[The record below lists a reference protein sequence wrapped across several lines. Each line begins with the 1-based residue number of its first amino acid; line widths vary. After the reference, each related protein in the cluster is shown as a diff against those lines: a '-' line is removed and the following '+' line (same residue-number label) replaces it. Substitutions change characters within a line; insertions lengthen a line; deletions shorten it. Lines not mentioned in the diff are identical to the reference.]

1 MSCVLVSRTI
11 FRFVWKVS
19 RLLILILPVIGLVF
33 SVPWFFHGDSGERFL
48 GLPSWVVY
56 ALLAAAGYALMVAVL
71 IGCCWNVSAGTEE
84 NDE

>member
-33 SVPWFFHGDSGERFL
+33 SVPWFFNEDSGERFL

-56 ALLAAAGYALMVAVL
+56 ALLVASGYALLVAFL
-71 IGCCWNVSAGTEE
+71 IGRFWDVSAGPQEE
-84 NDE
+84 DE